1 MPSLEALLLGTK
13 RSIEPT
19 NLEGQL
25 SGEAIIPD
33 VTIAEVHSDEVTVTS
48 HPVDTG
54 AQIADHAFRQPAVV
68 ICTFGWSDSSRLVNS
83 LFDGSLFKGIE
94 SVKDVYD
101 KLLRLKD
108 ARQVL
113 KLSTGKRVYDAVIIT
128 KLMTTTTVDTEN
140 SAIIEVTFQEILTAR
155 ARTVRLASVTQS
167 NASRTAGT
175 SNGGNRSAQQILLG
189 GAR

>member
-155 ARTVRLASVTQS
+155 ARTVTLASVTQS